1 MSETQ
6 ELLEYNEKL
15 TLEPKLLKHFESDA
29 IINGFGSYS
38 LFLDEFKAIISPEQK
53 IFYQSFYKDYVIY
66 YCYLK
71 YSRKAVFEY
80 KLECRDGIS
89 LQQSLDNI
97 KYNEPD
103 IKVYQL
109 PEDNGLTTAFQWYD
123 CGLEGLVLGKEI
135 DNNISEEDL
144 GCWLVTVKEAYK
156 EVKNILKL
164 DSEVK
169 LIATQDIY

>member
-1 MSETQ
+1 MSITYTSRMIVGVDYDDLPEELKELQ
-6 ELLEYNEKL
+6 EDIY
-15 TLEPKLLKHFESDA
+15 
-29 IINGFGSYS
+29 
-38 LFLDEFKAIISPEQK
+38 EFT
-53 IFYQSFYKDYVIY
+53 
-66 YCYLK
+66 
-71 YSRKAVFEY
+71 
-80 KLECRDGIS
+80 
-89 LQQSLDNI
+89 
-97 KYNEPD
+97 
-103 IKVYQL
+103 
-109 PEDNGLTTAFQWYD
+109 EDNGLTTAFQWYD